1 MRIARPAWIA
11 LSAFVAAGGILRSD
25 DKTGADELPAAADR
39 PIDFVNDVQ
48 PLFAARCLE
57 CHGPKK
63 QESAFRLDHKPTA
76 MKGGDI
82 GQAIIA
88 GNGADS
94 PLVRYVAGLED
105 GMQMPPEG
113 ERLTKEQ
120 IGILRAWIDQGA
132 NWPDSASADL
142 SKNRDHWAFKTP
154 VRPTV
159 PTVESP
165 AWVRAP
171 IDSFILA
178 RLEKEKLS
186 PSAEADQVTLLRRLS
201 LDLTGLPPTIEEV
214 DAFLADTSENAYGKQ
229 VERLLASPH
238 YGERWARHWLD
249 AARYA
254 DSDGY
259 EKDKSRQVW
268 FYRDWVVSAFNRD
281 LPYDRFLIEQ
291 LAGDLL
297 PGATQDQLVA
307 TGFLRNSMINEE
319 GGVDPEQ
326 FRMDAMFDRMDAVG
340 KSMLGITIQCAQC
353 HNHKYD
359 PISQEEYYQIFA
371 YLNDTHEANIAAY
384 TPDEQMKRSEIFRQI
399 RQIEADLQHT
409 TPDWPAQLAAW
420 EESVRND
427 QPAWHV
433 VKVQNEGE
441 NSQRYV
447 YHDDGSQTAW
457 GYAPTKW
464 TSKFRGQ
471 SELTKITAIRL
482 ELLCDPN
489 LPLGGPGRS
498 PIGLSALSELTVEA
512 ADAEKP
518 ENKATVKLVSATA
531 DFGNEERP
539 LEEMYHDKTDKKRV
553 TGPIAFAIDGKDET
567 AWGIDAG
574 AGRRN
579 VERKAVFVLE
589 KPIEFPKGAVLTF
602 SLKQMHGGWNSDDN
616 QNNNLGR
623 FRFSVTSADGAAADP
638 LPQKVRDI
646 LAVPV
651 DQRTPAQIA
660 ADFSHWRTTVAVWK
674 EANDKIESLWKEH
687 PVGASQLTMLARE
700 DARMTHV
707 LKRGDF
713 LKPVRPVQA
722 GVPEILHD
730 LPAAAPANRLTF
742 ARWLVDE
749 DSPTVARAFVNRVWQ
764 QYFGTGLVASSEDLG
779 TQCQPPSHPEL
790 LDWLAVEFMEQGWSI
805 KNLHRLI
812 VLSSTYRQSSKVAPE
827 LLVRDPYNRLLARG
841 PRSRVE
847 GEIVRDIALAASGL
861 LNPKLGGPSVF
872 PPSPDF
878 LYLPPASY
886 GPKVWKEEQGDNRYR
901 RGLYTFRYRSVP
913 YPMLQAFDAPN
924 GDASCVRRVRSNT
937 PLQALTTLNEPLFL
951 ECARALA
958 MKTLNDGGTT
968 DAERLTYA
976 FRRCVSRPPS
986 DAESHILLDLLA
998 KETAKFTAADAK
1010 PWDLAANDP
1019 DHPPTLP
1026 SGITP
1031 PQAAAWTAVARVLL
1045 NLDETIT
1052 KE

>member
-1 MRIARPAWIA
+1 MRTVLFACAA
-11 LSAFVAAGGILRSD
+11 LTALIVAGGVLRAD
-25 DKTGADELPAAADR
+25 DKDGAGELPPAAEG
-39 PIDFVNDVQ
+39 PIDFVKDVQ
-48 PLFAARCLE
+48 PLLAARCYE

-76 MKGGDI
+76 MKGGDL
-82 GQAIIA
+82 GEAIIA
-88 GNGADS
+88 GKGAES
-94 PLVRYVAGLED
+94 PLVRYVAGLEE

-132 NWPDSASADL
+132 NWPDSASVDL
-142 SKNRDHWAFKTP
+142 TKNREHWAFKTP
-154 VRPTV
+154 VRPDL
-159 PTVESP
+159 P
-165 AWVRAP
+165 AVANADWIRSP
-171 IDSFILA
+171 IDQFILA
-178 RLEKEKLS
+178 RLEEEQLS
-186 PSAEADQVTLLRRLS
+186 PSPEADKITLLRRLS
-201 LDLTGLPPTIEEV
+201 LDLIGLPPTIEEI
-214 DAFLADTSENAYGKQ
+214 DAFLADTSAKAYERQ

-268 FYRDWVVSAFNRD
+268 FYRDWVVKAFNND
-281 LPYDRFLIEQ
+281 LPYDQFIVEQ

-297 PGATQDQLVA
+297 PGAKQDQLVA

-340 KSMLGITIQCAQC
+340 KSILGITIQCAQC

-359 PISQEEYYQIFA
+359 PISQEEYYRMFA
-371 YLNDTHEANIAAY
+371 YLNDTHEAHIAAY
-384 TPDEQMKRSEIFRQI
+384 APDEQMKRADIFRQI
-399 RQIEADLQHT
+399 RAIEEDLKHT
-409 TPDWPAQLAAW
+409 APDWLSQMSAW
-420 EESVRND
+420 EESVKNN
-427 QPAWHV
+427 QPEWQV
-433 VKVQNEGE
+433 LKVENEGE

-464 TSKFRGQ
+464 TSKFKGK

-482 ELLCDPN
+482 EMLCDPN

-498 PIGLSALSELTVEA
+498 PTGLFALSELTVEA
-512 ADAEKP
+512 VDAEKP
-518 ENKATVKLVSATA
+518 ENKTEARFISATA
-531 DFGNEERP
+531 DFGNEEKP

-553 TGPIAFAIDGKDET
+553 TGPVAFAIDGKDET

-574 AGRRN
+574 PGRRN

-589 KPIEFPKGAVLTF
+589 KPIEFPKGAVLTI

-623 FRFSVTSADGAAADP
+623 FRFSVTSADAPVADP
-638 LPQKVRDI
+638 LPKRVRDI
-646 LAVPV
+646 LAIPASE
-651 DQRTPAQIA
+651 RTPAQVA
-660 ADFSHWRTTVAVWK
+660 AAFSYWRTTVPECK
-674 EANDKIESLWKEH
+674 EANDRIESLWEEH
-687 PVGASQLTMLARE
+687 PVGSSQLTMLAR
-700 DARMTHV
+700 DDGRTTSI

-713 LKPVRPVQA
+713 LKPVRPVEP
-722 GVPEILHD
+722 GVPDVLHD
-730 LPAAAPANRLTF
+730 LPENAPADRLTF
-742 ARWLVDE
+742 ARWLVD
-749 DSPTVARAFVNRVWQ
+749 DRSPTVARALVNRVWQ
-764 QYFGTGLVASSEDLG
+764 HYFGTGLVASSEDLG
-779 TQCQPPSHPEL
+779 TQCEPPSHPEL

-805 KNLHRLI
+805 KNLHRQI
-812 VLSSTYRQSSKVAPE
+812 VRSATYRQSSRVSPE
-827 LLVRDPYNRLLARG
+827 LLARDPYNRLLARG
-841 PRSRVE
+841 PRARVE

-878 LYLPPASY
+878 LYQPPASY
-886 GPKVWKEEQGDNRYR
+886 GPKVWKEEKGENRYR

-924 GDASCVRRVRSNT
+924 GDASCVRRVVSNT

-958 MKTLNDGGTT
+958 LKTLSEGGAT
-968 DAERLTYA
+968 DDERLIYA

-986 DAESHILLDLLA
+986 EPESKLLLELLA
-998 KETAKFTAADAK
+998 KETAKFSVESAK
-1010 PWDLAANDP
+1010 PWDLAASDP
-1019 DHPPTLP
+1019 ANPPPLP
-1026 SGITP
+1026 EGATP